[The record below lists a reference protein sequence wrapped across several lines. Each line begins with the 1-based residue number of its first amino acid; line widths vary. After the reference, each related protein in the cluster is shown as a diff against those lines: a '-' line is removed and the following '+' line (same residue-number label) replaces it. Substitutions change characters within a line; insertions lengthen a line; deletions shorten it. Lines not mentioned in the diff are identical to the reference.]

1 MKCLCGCNTDIDASQ
16 SRGEPKRF
24 VNNVHQQR
32 YHRLRKK
39 HNVTMTQEAK
49 KPIKPIMRY
58 PGAKWSR
65 AGWILQHFPRFSR
78 TYVEPY
84 FGSGAVFFSL
94 PEMPEYAVLNDK
106 SKSVVNLFEMIRT
119 RGPELCAQIEMTPW
133 SRDEYDLSFT
143 QSGDPLED
151 ARRFL
156 VRCWQ
161 AHGTR
166 LNSKTGW
173 RNRGSADGGLTY
185 SLWNQVPERIA
196 AVIEKLKHAEIEN
209 REALDIIE
217 RYSDDEEAL
226 MYVDPPYVLATRAG
240 ALYEHEMKHDQE
252 HLDLLNALDKHV
264 GPVVL
269 SGYAHPLYD
278 EYLSHWQRV
287 SMPSLAEHGRVRTEV
302 LWLNAKVESCQMRLF
317 EEVSYAQA

>member
-1 MKCLCGCNTDIDASQ
+1 MKCLCGCNTDIDASI

-32 YHRLRKK
+32 YYRLRKK
-39 HNVTMTQEAK
+39 HNVTITQVGK
-49 KPIKPIMRY
+49 KPVKPIMRY

-65 AGWILQHFPRFSR
+65 ASWIMQHFPPFR

-94 PEMPEYAVLNDK
+94 PDPPEYAVLNDK
-106 SKSVVNLFEMIRT
+106 SRSVVNLFEMLRT
-119 RGPELCAQIEMTPW
+119 RGPELCALVELTPW
-133 SRDEYDLSFT
+133 ARDEYDASEILT
-143 QSGDPLED
+143 GDPLED

-156 VRCWQ
+156 VRCWM

-166 LNSKTGW
+166 LNAKTGW

-196 AVIEKLKHAEIEN
+196 VVIEKLKHAEIEN
-209 REALDIIE
+209 REALEIIE
-217 RYSDDEEAL
+217 RYSDDADAL

-252 HLDLLNALDKHV
+252 HLDLLHALDKHV

-278 EYLSHWQRV
+278 ERLKHWQRV
-287 SMPSLAEHGRVRTEV
+287 TKQSAVEKGQTRTEV
-302 LWLNAKVESCQMRLF
+302 LWLNRQAASRQLNLF
-317 EEVSYAQA
+317 EEVNDAQA